1 MKRSSDIIGIISII
15 ILFVTSCVTNRN
27 KSYDSDG
34 VGPDSNDDSV
44 NVPIATIFDRTIH
57 LDEQTAIKELSDAG
71 LLKVDSIHNK
81 DGVFQ
86 GAVVEF
92 AGVKFGMN
100 RGFIF
105 LTSMQNEITID
116 SLVNRISK
124 YYGEPMID
132 DNGEPEWCYYHW
144 NLYDTVPGVPYI
156 RIRPVHSDEGGL
168 MMSWIFNH

>member
-1 MKRSSDIIGIISII
+1 MKLGKYITGILFIFV
-15 ILFVTSCVTNRN
+15 LFVTSCVTNRN
-27 KSYDSDG
+27 NSYNSGSVDSE
-34 VGPDSNDDSV
+34 PTDDSV

-57 LDEQTAIKELSDAG
+57 LDEQTAVKELADAG
-71 LLKVDSIHNK
+71 LLIIDSIQKK
-81 DGVFQ
+81 DGIFQ